1 MITSFALCTFAYR
14 CVNALIRTH
23 PLEGFICILKLLCL
37 GNTSD
42 LQLLMSAYLTRRK
55 QFSGDMEDFIDVKVG
70 DRIEEKNVP
79 LGSPEQNNRRVI
91 VTRSK
96 TNNLAASKQL
106 PCFSYELNSAK
117 RRGKPRR
124 NAAVAKKR
132 SHAEVDVE
140 EVVKSPPAK
149 KKNRGISEYELEV
162 QKNIE
167 ERKKMFE
174 MLKFGDAKQEFLDVL
189 RNQRKRKVDEVKE
202 DIDENDV
209 PVKRGRPKSGESRP
223 KKAKVEKKKSL
234 PARTSSRV
242 RKSTTFYGLQE
253 NETIASSPS
262 DSSVS
267 DSSMLDVSNESLL
280 EMCNQPCK
288 MKLRSRRNR
297 DKVIPVTESS
307 TKDDLKSDE
316 MLTNEFDSNA
326 TGAPMTLK
334 NTFADQSSV
343 DESSDFVRGII
354 PFLEKGDSYERVS
367 MPNDLQEF
375 VQLMKTLQL
384 SDDGISSL
392 SSTGNRFWDIDHET
406 DFRRSR
412 AYDVHNSH
420 VTGLSFDK
428 FNPLRLFSTG
438 QDGFIYNTSEA
449 SKDVFPTCHL
459 QKDPSTLIVSRAD
472 GQVVTVDM
480 RILPTIGEQRLKCF
494 NGKIVGLSHHPL
506 NENLIMASS
515 VNGEVGVFDL
525 RNVQPNL
532 SDIDGFTNPV
542 LNFPLIGSRISGS
555 FFSTLA
561 GEYALITGKN
571 VVEVYDLHEGVA
583 KRLTNWNSTLSQRNT
598 VLSRAIWHPLRDDV
612 CIATGSD
619 ESIDMLSV
627 PNCEILHSFEKRET
641 SVCPIVNV
649 FHPSAPVLASG
660 CSRIY
665 LHRPPVSS

>member
-1 MITSFALCTFAYR
+1 
-14 CVNALIRTH
+14 
-23 PLEGFICILKLLCL
+23 
-37 GNTSD
+37 
-42 LQLLMSAYLTRRK
+42 MSAYVTRRK

-70 DRIEEKNVP
+70 DRIEEKNIP

-117 RRGKPRR
+117 RSGKPRR

-132 SHAEVDVE
+132 SHAEVDDE
-140 EVVKSPPAK
+140 EVVKSQPAK

-189 RNQRKRKVDEVKE
+189 PNQRKRKVDEVKE

-253 NETIASSPS
+253 NESIASSPS

-297 DKVIPVTESS
+297 DKVIRVTEGS
-307 TKDDLKSDE
+307 TKDDLKSDD
-316 MLTNEFDSNA
+316 MFINEFDSNA
-326 TGAPMTLK
+326 TGATMTLK
-334 NTFADQSSV
+334 NTYADQSSV

-354 PFLEKGDSYERVS
+354 PFLENGDSYERVS

-392 SSTGNRFWDIDHET
+392 SSTGNRMITSMTWHPNPTRLILASANVSGTLGFWDIDHET

-412 AYDVHNSH
+412 AFDVHNSR

-438 QDGFIYNTSEA
+438 HDGFIYNTSES
-449 SKDVFPTCHL
+449 SKNVFPTCHL

-480 RILPTIGEQRLKCF
+480 RILPTIGEQRFKCF

-506 NENLIMASS
+506 NENLIMAGS

-542 LNFPLIGSRISGS
+542 LSFPLIGSRISGS
-555 FFSTLA
+555 FFSPLA

-641 SVCPIVNV
+641 SVSPIVNV
-649 FHPSAPVLASG
+649 FHPSASVLASG

-665 LHRPPVSS
+665 VHRPPVSS